1 MRGPLM
7 SESIHVPSAQVKRW
21 KALVKLFVPIVAVAA
36 GTAWTTTVTWF
47 KTRPSAEDVAKLTG
61 DCTAVAKQA
70 EDIGKT
76 NHVQI
81 YALQD
86 AALMLARMAIEL
98 HAQAEVVRAYG
109 ASKRLPE
116 YIERARKFYTA
127 ELERELDEHPGE
139 LVRALKQAQRAVW
152 RPDRD

>member
-1 MRGPLM
+1 M

-21 KALVKLFVPIVAVAA
+21 KALLKLFVPIVAVAA

-47 KTRPSAEDVAKLTG
+47 KTRPSADDVAKLTG

-70 EDIGKT
+70 EDLGKT

-81 YALQD
+81 FALQNTS
-86 AALMLARMAIEL
+86 LELARTAIAL
-98 HAQAEVVRAYG
+98 HAQAEVVRAYFG
-109 ASKRLPE
+109 SKRLPE
-116 YIERARKFYTA
+116 YIERASRFYEA
-127 ELERELDEHPGE
+127 AFERELDAHPGE
-139 LVRALKQAQRAVW
+139 VVRALKLARAAVW